1 MQSWAERNQKET
13 GSMESYKDGEGE
25 GNLYPCE
32 GKGGRVEEAL
42 GNSENGTAPPA
53 LILSDL

>member
-1 MQSWAERNQKET
+1 MK
-13 GSMESYKDGEGE
+13 SYKDEMGG
-25 GNLYPCE
+25 GGLYPCE

-53 LILSDL
+53 LILPDL